1 MNIYDR
7 VTGWEHG
14 GSTGFLAICVPWRA
28 MARTKQGKSLRD
40 RCIEESLRIISE
52 DGVTNLSIREV
63 ARRLGVSHGAPY
75 RHFANRDAL
84 LTEIAIE
91 GLHTLRD
98 YVLFDVDYDKKSP
111 KENFLQVCRNYI
123 RFAMEQHDYFQLI
136 LWTELPQSTEEYPAL
151 EAEANKVFG
160 LVSELIRHVK
170 GRPDEVR
177 KDDQLAVLHVF
188 STIHG
193 YASLMSS
200 GKMAVFDYSLEQLEL
215 QYMFKN
221 KCHK

>member
-1 MNIYDR
+1 
-7 VTGWEHG
+7 
-14 GSTGFLAICVPWRA
+14 
-28 MARTKQGKSLRD
+28 MARTKEGKSLRE
-40 RCIEESLRIISE
+40 RCIEESLRIIAE

-91 GLHTLRD
+91 GLHTLHK
-98 YVLFDVDYDKKSP
+98 YVLFDIDYSNRSP
-111 KENFLQVCRNYI
+111 RDNFLQMCRNYI

-136 LWTELPQSTEEYPAL
+136 LWTELPQSTEAYPAL

-160 LVSELIRHVK
+160 IVSELIRHIK
-170 GRPDEVR
+170 GRKDEQH
-177 KDDQLAVLHVF
+177 KEDQLAVLHVF

-200 GKMAVFDYSLEQLEL
+200 GKMAVFDFSLDQLEAHAEAIAEL
-215 QYMFKN
+215 LYASYAP
-221 KCHK
+221 